1 LVGNKKKFS
10 YFKLGGDIA
19 KLGILGMQYIFGQN
33 LFNNE
38 SDSVLTKTNVRETL
52 ENTEGAIRN

>member
-1 LVGNKKKFS
+1 LLIWSGIKKS
-10 YFKLGGDIA
+10 SRISNWGGDIA

-38 SDSVLTKTNVRETL
+38 SDSVLTRTNVRETL
-52 ENTEGAIRN
+52 ENIRN